1 MKILFAITSLDKGG
15 AETHL
20 FNLVEGLVKKKRMD
34 VSIFY
39 TKRDSEFFKNK
50 LHNLNVK
57 TFKKKKIY

>member
-20 FNLVEGLVKKKRMD
+20 FNLVEGLVKKKGID

-39 TKRDSEFFKNK
+39 TKQDSEFFKNK

-57 TFKKKKIY
+57 TFKKK